1 VLANYKTETDMKAS
15 TENLNTLG
23 EQPKQ
28 IETVSSQKKTIETVQ
43 NMHGK
48 QSNFPQT
55 CNCARNWATPFV
67 LNYRHFDFSTYIVF
81 SYITRHNVY
90 LDT

>member
-1 VLANYKTETDMKAS
+1 MKNEQVLANYKTETDMKAS

-23 EQPKQ
+23 ELPKQ
-28 IETVSSQKKTIETVQ
+28 IETVQ

-55 CNCARNWATPFV
+55 SNCARN
-67 LNYRHFDFSTYIVF
+67 
-81 SYITRHNVY
+81 
-90 LDT
+90 